1 MKLQVFNLKERIND
15 VTSDKAEDKGEYNV
29 HSKVILLHMSANL

>member
-15 VTSDKAEDKGEYNV
+15 VTSDKAEDKGEYNA
-29 HSKVILLHMSANL
+29 L